1 MDLLLDDQERLI
13 QETAR
18 GFFAAESTPA
28 TVRAAE
34 EDPRK
39 YSPELWRKVGE
50 LGWLG
55 VSLPESCGG
64 QALPL
69 TYAGLLLEEAGRH
82 AAPAPL
88 HSTMAAAL
96 ALARHDSER
105 FSGLL
110 AQVASAQVILTF
122 AVQGADGAWSFEGT
136 GLDGKREGKGVVL
149 NGVRS
154 FVDNFRIAH
163 RCLAL
168 YRDPDGGVAA
178 ALVDPA
184 APGVRCTDLVT
195 TAKDSQAT
203 VRFDNVFVAE
213 ADIVA
218 DGDAARRLA
227 RDLCDLAAALMTSQL
242 AGAAR
247 RDMEF
252 AVEYA
257 KQREAFG
264 QPIGAF
270 QAIQHMAADMLIA
283 VDGAE
288 LLSREALWRL
298 DQGLPAS
305 IEVSQAKAF
314 ASDRC
319 IFVARSAQQI
329 HGGLGFMME
338 CDLQLW
344 YRRIAAY
351 SLRCGSVR
359 EHRRRVAAALLDQAG
374 KVRLGAT
381 QRAPD

>member
-136 GLDGKREGKGVVL
+136 GLDGNREGKGVVL

-227 RDLCDLAAALMTSQL
+227 GDLCDLAAALMTSQL

-270 QAIQHMAADMLIA
+270 QAIQNYLATAWAKNLMGEYLSYYAAWLI
-283 VDGAE
+283 DND
-288 LLSREALWRL
+288 LPSREA
-298 DQGLPAS
+298 
-305 IEVSQAKAF
+305 VSTAKAF
-314 ASDRC
+314 
-319 IFVARSAQQI
+319 VGYSAVEATQLATQL
-329 HGGLGFMME
+329 HGGLGATVDARTTPYLRWAKQLQQTLGNCQYHE
-338 CDLQLW
+338 KIVASEILDRDPLQLDEKHA
-344 YRRIAAY
+344 IAL
-351 SLRCGSVR
+351 S
-359 EHRRRVAAALLDQAG
+359 
-374 KVRLGAT
+374 
-381 QRAPD
+381 